1 MAKSKSD
8 TANSTQADEN
18 AGETVEF
25 ETALA
30 ELEALVSQMED
41 GELSLDDSLKAFERG
56 VVLTRQCQAALAA
69 AELKIKVLTEDGELE
84 PFDDT
89 AAE

>member
-1 MAKSKSD
+1 MPKAKSSAASP
-8 TANSTQADEN
+8 TEPQADQP
-18 AGETVEF
+18 VEF

-56 VVLTRQCQAALAA
+56 IALTRQCQSALSA
-69 AELKIKVLTEDGELE
+69 AELRIKVLTEDGELA
-84 PFDDT
+84 PFEDN
-89 AAE
+89 AEE